1 MEDDNDGGGGNEEWK
16 KSNYDNGNV
25 YCCSSPPSSTIMNQ
39 LPIWQEKKGSH
50 ASSRNGPYNSCWQ
63 GLGWLLGSGNSPH
76 DGLFTAPTD
85 SAL

>member
-25 YCCSSPPSSTIMNQ
+25 YYCSSPPPTIMNQ